1 MKKLA
6 SIVTLL
12 VMVLAITMS
21 VGVGAATWPTKPI
34 NIIVPW
40 GPGGASDLAA
50 RTLAVEME
58 KVLGQRIAITNTP
71 GASGAIG
78 TRAMF
83 DAPRDGYTWSG
94 NADGSIATYQIL
106 EYLADISHREYAA
119 FLTLFTPNVI
129 AVPANSPYKDFPQLL
144 EAMKTKTITVATA
157 GVGSGGHVAAELMKK
172 HAGIDYKHVPYQGG
186 APAVTATVQGEV
198 DMVPQLS
205 MEVTEM
211 LRAKQLRALVV
222 FVSEPL
228 VVEGYGAIQPITDWL
243 PDFPSVG
250 MYFGLFIPKGIP
262 EAAMERITE
271 AFIVASEA
279 ESTRNFIAERGSKA
293 VSIYGKEADELMERV
308 ASQLAWLHYEAG
320 TAKVSPEKFG
330 IPKP

>member
-1 MKKLA
+1 
-6 SIVTLL
+6 
-12 VMVLAITMS
+12 
-21 VGVGAATWPTKPI
+21 
-34 NIIVPW
+34 
-40 GPGGASDLAA
+40 
-50 RTLAVEME
+50 
-58 KVLGQRIAITNTP
+58 
-71 GASGAIG
+71 
-78 TRAMF
+78 MF

-106 EYLADISHREYAA
+106 EYLADISHRDYAA

-129 AVPANSPYKDFPQLL
+129 AVPANSPYKDFPELL
-144 EAMKTKTITVATA
+144 EAMKTKTITAATA

-172 HAGIDYKHVPYQGG
+172 HAGVNYRHVPYQGG

-222 FVSEPL
+222 FDSEPL
-228 VVEGYGAIQPITDWL
+228 VVEGYGEIPPVTNWL

-250 MYFGLFIPKGIP
+250 MYFGLFIPK
-262 EAAMERITE
+262 
-271 AFIVASEA
+271 AFLKRDGTHYRSIHHCFRSRVNK
-279 ESTRNFIAERGSKA
+279 NFIAERGSKA
-293 VSIYGKEADELMERV
+293 VSIHGKEADELMERV

-320 TAKVSPEKFG
+320 TARCRREIRNS
-330 IPKP
+330 